1 MQCLVIGEITCDRL
15 MVILNKTDLIEESK
29 REAHISKVRVDSL
42 YMYLFMCAYG
52 HHYNHIL

>member
-15 MVILNKTDLIEESK
+15 MVVLNKTDLIEESK

-42 YMYLFMCAYG
+42 Y
-52 HHYNHIL
+52 ILIHVCVTWDGRLQE